1 MKKQR
6 IVFIQSHWLL
16 ITIIMVVVILF
27 LGFPTFK
34 LLSYNIAEADN
45 HVKNRGIISIENI
58 QEKADLE
65 VLEVSDVEYI
75 TNEKSGDKVT
85 SWLEVPGTGV
95 FTVNL
100 AMSEFVI
107 DDMRHYVLAR
117 VPKPEIKAEN
127 IQIDTKKVKILA
139 YQNNHWIFD
148 NGSVEEG
155 EELARRQMGEAQAII
170 QEDVQSNE
178 RYFEIAKSS
187 AESIIKQL
195 IKSLNKDVANLNVE
209 VEFF

>member
-1 MKKQR
+1 MKKPK
-6 IVFIQSHWLL
+6 IVFINTNWIW
-16 ITIIMVVVILF
+16 ITIILGVILVLISVSSF
-27 LGFPTFK
+27 NLWTYNLG
-34 LLSYNIAEADN
+34 EAAY

-58 QEKADLE
+58 QERADLE
-65 VLEVSDVEYI
+65 VLAVSDVEYI

-155 EELARRQMGEAQAII
+155 EELARRQMSEAQAII

-195 IKSLNKDVANLNVE
+195 IKSLNKDVANLDVE

>member
-1 MKKQR
+1 
-6 IVFIQSHWLL
+6 
-16 ITIIMVVVILF
+16 
-27 LGFPTFK
+27 
-34 LLSYNIAEADN
+34 
-45 HVKNRGIISIENI
+45 
-58 QEKADLE
+58 
-65 VLEVSDVEYI
+65 
-75 TNEKSGDKVT
+75 
-85 SWLEVPGTGV
+85 
-95 FTVNL
+95 
-100 AMSEFVI
+100 
-107 DDMRHYVLAR
+107 MRHYVLAR

-195 IKSLNKDVANLNVE
+195 IKSLNKDVANLDVE

>member
-139 YQNNHWIFD
+139 YQNNHW
-148 NGSVEEG
+148 S
-155 EELARRQMGEAQAII
+155 EAQAII

-195 IKSLNKDVANLNVE
+195 IKSLNKDVANLDVE

>member
-65 VLEVSDVEYI
+65 VLAVSDVEYI
-75 TNEKSGDKVT
+75 TNENSGDKDK

-95 FTVNL
+95 FTVNM

-107 DDMRHYVLAR
+107 DDVRHYVLVR
-117 VPKPEIKAEN
+117 VPKPEIKTEN
-127 IQIDTKKVKILA
+127 IDIKTEEIKILL
-139 YQNNHWIFD
+139 YKNERWLD
-148 NGSVEEG
+148 NGSIEDG
-155 EELARRQMGEAQAII
+155 EELARRQMSEAQAII

-195 IKSLNKDVANLNVE
+195 IKSLNKDVANLDVE

>member
-6 IVFIQSHWLL
+6 IVFIQSHWLM
-16 ITIIMVVVILF
+16 ITIILVVVVF
-27 LGFPTFK
+27 LIGFPTVK
-34 LLSYNIAEADN
+34 LFTYNLAEAEH

-75 TNEKSGDKVT
+75 TNEKSGDMVT

-107 DDMRHYVLAR
+107 DDIRHYVLAR

-127 IQIDTKKVKILA
+127 IKIKTKEVKILA

-187 AESIIKQL
+187 AENIIKQL
-195 IKSLNKDVANLNVE
+195 IKSFNKDVENLDVE